1 MKDLHLQKQDPQWFL
16 VPTVLSFLLKPTGLC
31 VCSKEPEA
39 RCLHFTLS
47 PAHLHCF
54 PQEMPCQCFLCP
66 RHTARF
72 FLKEMLDWS
81 SRILVFMLPVPICAG
96 TAEQKVVFLFFFP
109 QVVKGKNKIK
119 TKSFFV
125 ERCIQK
131 SPAYP
136 AQQILLFCK
145 ITSRK

>member
-109 QVVKGKNKIK
+109 RWRREKIK
-119 TKSFFV
+119 SRPSHFLWRGAFRKV
-125 ERCIQK
+125 LL
-131 SPAYP
+131 
-136 AQQILLFCK
+136 ILPSKFCCFAK
-145 ITSRK
+145 

>member
-16 VPTVLSFLLKPTGLC
+16 VPTVLSFLPKPTGLC

-54 PQEMPCQCFLCP
+54 PQEMPCQCFQRP
-66 RHTARF
+66 RHTERF

-81 SRILVFMLPVPICAG
+81 SRILVFMLPVPSVL
-96 TAEQKVVFLFFFP
+96 ELQSKKLYLFIFF

-119 TKSFFV
+119 TKRFLWRGAFKQV
-125 ERCIQK
+125 LL
-131 SPAYP
+131 
-136 AQQILLFCK
+136 ILPSKFCCFAK
-145 ITSRK
+145 